1 MSTLKDLANA
11 CVPALEHD
19 RAYYLNKYKAR
30 EGVITRFAPSPTGF
44 LHTGSLYMALIN
56 YKIATDSNGIFY
68 LRIEDTDTKREVEGS
83 IDTIVDMLKEFGI
96 EFQNDPAYGPYKQ
109 SERADIYN
117 AFIYDLILQDKAYPD
132 FVSEDELAEIR
143 ANQEKNGKRIGY
155 YGEYAVGRKLS
166 IDMMIENIRNGIPYV
181 IRAKSAGDFNRKFK
195 FKDLLR
201 GEIEFPE
208 NDFDT
213 VIRKRDGLPTYHFAH
228 AIDDTLMHTSIV
240 IRGEEWLNSVPVH
253 KDLFDLLGFN
263 MPKYMH
269 VSSILKASE
278 DGSHRKLSKRKDPEA
293 SVSFLLENGYPK
305 NGFKNYLLVLAN
317 SKYENNMSDSYKLDF
332 KNFSINGSTFD
343 ILKLDNVCKEYIHS
357 LSVDDLFAEVVEYA
371 KGYDKELLDLINRDN
386 DYFKSILAFEHN
398 PSPRKD
404 YAKYSEIKSKIFYFY
419 NDLFEKEEYEIIDIE
434 KDTIKKALELVLESD
449 FSLDGDSWVAA
460 LKEQAM
466 TIGFAKNKKTK
477 EELGLLY
484 MFGDFMKILRVAI
497 CKKNESFSI
506 YDVIKLIGIDE
517 SKERIKKYLKN

>member
-1 MSTLKDLANA
+1 MSTLKDLANLV
-11 CVPALEHD
+11 CPGLEHD
-19 RAYYLNKYKAR
+19 REYYLNKYPMR
-30 EGVITRFAPSPTGF
+30 EGTITRFAPSPTGF

-56 YKIATDSNGIFY
+56 YKIARDNNGIFY

-83 IDTIVDMLKEFGI
+83 IDTIVGMLKEFGI
-96 EFQNDPAYGPYKQ
+96 EFQNDEAYGPYKQ

-117 AFIYDLILQDKAYPD
+117 AFIYDLIINDKAYPD
-132 FVSEDELAEIR
+132 FVTEDELASIR
-143 ANQEKNGKRIGY
+143 NRQEENNERIGY
-155 YGEYAVGRKLS
+155 YGDFAIGRKLS
-166 IDMMIENIRNGIPYV
+166 LDEMINNIKSGKEYV
-181 IRAKSAGDFNRKFK
+181 VRIKSSGDFNRKFK

-253 KDLFDLLGFN
+253 RDLFYQLGFK

-269 VSSILKASE
+269 VSSILKASD
-278 DGSHRKLSKRKDPEA
+278 DGVHRKLSKRKDPEA
-293 SVSFLLENGYPK
+293 SVSFLLEKGYPK
-305 NGFKNYLLVLAN
+305 KGFINYLLVLAN

-343 ILKLDNVCKEYIHS
+343 LPKLDSVCKEYIFS
-357 LSVDDLFAEVVEYA
+357 LSTEEFYNEAYEYA
-371 KGYDKELLDLINRDN
+371 LKYDKELLDLINRDKN
-386 DYFKSILAFEHN
+386 LFKSILSFEHT
-398 PSPRKD
+398 PQARKD
-404 YAKYSEIKSKIFYFY
+404 YATYSEIKSKIYYFY
-419 NDLFEKEEYEIIDIE
+419 NDLFDTFDYEDTQIDFE
-434 KDTIKKALELVLESD
+434 TEKKALNIVLNSD
-449 FSLDGDSWVAA
+449 FNLDGDSWVLD
-460 LKEQAM
+460 LKTKSHE
-466 TIGFAKNKKTK
+466 IGFAKNKKEK
-477 EELGLLY
+477 EAENLNY

-506 YDVIKLIGIDE
+506 YDVIKLIGVE
-517 SKERIKKYLKN
+517 EVKNRIEKYLQK